1 MISPN
6 TLASRPTV
14 RKWAPTPRQEETH
27 KTGVWLCRLPAE
39 TLAPY
44 AGQWLAAYDCEIVA
58 SAPTRGENCTLGSLD
73 GDCASSGKSADGALM
88 AIEIPWLP
96 TFLPACSTSDRKRE
110 AYNLGLTSLPR
121 RPYARRFRPT
131 PTSR

>member
-58 SAPTRGENCTLGSLD
+58 SAPTRGELAAKIAHLD
-73 GDCASSGKSADGALM
+73 RSM
-88 AIEIPWLP
+88 VIVHRVE
-96 TFLPACSTSDRKRE
+96 
-110 AYNLGLTSLPR
+110 NR
-121 RPYARRFRPT
+121 RMVR
-131 PTSR
+131 